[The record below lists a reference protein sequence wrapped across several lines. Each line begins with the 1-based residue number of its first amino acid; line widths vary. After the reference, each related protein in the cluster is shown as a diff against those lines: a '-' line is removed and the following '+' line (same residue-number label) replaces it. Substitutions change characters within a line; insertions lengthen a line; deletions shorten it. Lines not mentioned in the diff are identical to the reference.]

1 MRVNSNAI
9 EKSAKRSMD
18 KRRKERYFF
27 ENVPFFVI
35 LKQKKNI
42 DIVESDRVI
51 MKKIRVNS
59 NDIEKSA
66 KRKSHHR

>member
-1 MRVNSNAI
+1 
-9 EKSAKRSMD
+9 MD
-18 KRRKERYFF
+18 KRRKEGYFF

-66 KRKSHHR
+66 KRKSRHR

>member
-18 KRRKERYFF
+18 KRRKEGYFF